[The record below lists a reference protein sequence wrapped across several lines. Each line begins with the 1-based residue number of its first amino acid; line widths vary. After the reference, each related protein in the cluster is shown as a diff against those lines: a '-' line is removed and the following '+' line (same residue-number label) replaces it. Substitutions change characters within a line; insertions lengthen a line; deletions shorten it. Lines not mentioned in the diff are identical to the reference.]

1 MFSLSRDSASAALS
15 AGSQAGHPGELLS
28 PQILRAL
35 GDKSQEKRKA
45 AAHEV
50 EALVR
55 RLVHRRAEAAAR
67 LQSRVEAP
75 SQSVSSPP
83 RARTE
88 TGASGREEAARARG
102 LRDRARL
109 CETQQ
114 SEEAPVAAQIEA
126 EDAKLLHIVAVLDKE
141 FLLQGLPNHRKGGL
155 VALASVAIALEAQ
168 VSPFLPFLLPPLL
181 RAFSDPEPRV
191 RYYACEALYNVLKVA
206 QTSALPFLN
215 DIFDGICKLYGDVD
229 LDVRG
234 GVVFVDRLLKEIFV
248 SASGWA
254 GKEEFLLLLVK
265 RCRVKS
271 PFIKLLA
278 LSWISLLDSVP
289 ETDMLQH
296 LQLFLE
302 SLFEMLGDTNRDIR
316 HAADACIAGLL
327 EDVKASGCETE
338 VTVLTSVARIV
349 LRCLRSRESFS
360 RLTALV
366 WLHAILSLA
375 LHPAP
380 AAAASSSPTAETLSD
395 NRQEVERRLKNEK
408 RRNKETA
415 NEKGSGRTQ
424 SGREGMQQEAADRD
438 DPEEKEGEEDGSG
451 EDGSAIAAKTEDNV
465 KENDVEGGDEEED
478 ENHKRHL
485 WQMALQRELEP
496 LFPQIVDSVLQCVAD
511 REEEIRRL
519 ALQNHQHLLFK
530 MLTKGFAFDVR
541 QVVYVLVFH
550 LDLHAPSAAFGAST
564 SLAASPEALSE
575 TLSPSREA
583 SRVVRL
589 LCLQWLL
596 LLLLEHSAA
605 IFAEDLDVLVLRA
618 ALVALRFAERETER
632 EAGLDVSP
640 AHAAPL
646 PQAFARAAASPAVA
660 EEGKGSFGDSRRNPG
675 DLLARRRRRWSANTG
690 ESLWGEAGGAAR
702 LARHS
707 GARRQRKISE
717 REDEEISHLALQI
730 IAQLTDER
738 EGVFN
743 RLVDLLLDFFQAER
757 RMMET
762 RGREMLRRLCDFLR
776 PRRLYES
783 VAASL
788 AQRTRLIYE
797 AALGCER
804 GEAWKEVQQDGDR
817 ADGEL
822 TEQATSECTRRGES
836 EGDTR
841 TEGRMK
847 AAEKEE
853 EKTQQSEMVVAT
865 EKERGSLGFDDRLDG
880 KEKGEG
886 VCCAAET
893 LQFMHQVVQ
902 VFNWILLS
910 AAETQEL
917 REEMLQDPDAKLF
930 RRLLPAWMHNPVAT
944 LALSLRMRQHR
955 LALTLVQRLATIGN
969 LPLQVYVQLDQL
981 VLLFE
986 SPAFVSVRLL
996 LLRPQEHPDLV
1007 QALLGLSLLLPQ
1019 NGAYE
1024 LLHRRLSLLA
1034 CSAAS
1039 SLSPSL
1045 GGFSSASATG
1055 QQSLSATSGSG
1066 QLQLSEEPAEKKRQA
1081 EAAFVNEACDWFDRI
1096 HLLHSVAVS
1105 LEDAHAA
1112 LPAPYILDVFLSPSR
1127 PSSPDGRA
1135 SPSRLASTQAV
1146 ETEGRCGFEVP
1157 QSTREAGEG
1166 KTARGMKG
1174 EGNEK
1179 EVAARNGATGGDV
1192 EAVERTPRV
1201 RGEAACS
1208 FFSAEE
1214 RGARRSQEMKVK
1226 YPEEGGQND
1235 GGVDKTNDKEGQKQ
1249 RDRSNSRDG
1258 GAAEAAVRDMHKRED
1273 RAHELDTSCL
1283 FSEYAALSDVAT
1295 LERNDQRSLSSS
1307 NASLKP
1313 HFVCSGARERSA
1325 SGEKAT
1331 EE

>member
-155 VALASVAIALEAQ
+155 VALASVAIAL
-168 VSPFLPFLLPPLL
+168 
-181 RAFSDPEPRV
+181 
-191 RYYACEALYNVLKVA
+191 EALYNVLKVA

-910 AAETQEL
+910 AA
-917 REEMLQDPDAKLF
+917 
-930 RRLLPAWMHNPVAT
+930 
-944 LALSLRMRQHR
+944 SLR
-955 LALTLVQRLATIGN
+955 
-969 LPLQVYVQLDQL
+969 LP
-981 VLLFE
+981 
-986 SPAFVSVRLL
+986 P
-996 LLRPQEHPDLV
+996 
-1007 QALLGLSLLLPQ
+1007 
-1019 NGAYE
+1019 
-1024 LLHRRLSLLA
+1024 
-1034 CSAAS
+1034 
-1039 SLSPSL
+1039 
-1045 GGFSSASATG
+1045 
-1055 QQSLSATSGSG
+1055 
-1066 QLQLSEEPAEKKRQA
+1066 
-1081 EAAFVNEACDWFDRI
+1081 
-1096 HLLHSVAVS
+1096 
-1105 LEDAHAA
+1105 
-1112 LPAPYILDVFLSPSR
+1112 
-1127 PSSPDGRA
+1127 
-1135 SPSRLASTQAV
+1135 
-1146 ETEGRCGFEVP
+1146 
-1157 QSTREAGEG
+1157 
-1166 KTARGMKG
+1166 
-1174 EGNEK
+1174 
-1179 EVAARNGATGGDV
+1179 
-1192 EAVERTPRV
+1192 
-1201 RGEAACS
+1201 ACS
-1208 FFSAEE
+1208 FSIFLCLGSPRVVSPPPSLFFSAG
-1214 RGARRSQEMKVK
+1214 RRRSSSSWVC
-1226 YPEEGGQND
+1226 
-1235 GGVDKTNDKEGQKQ
+1235 
-1249 RDRSNSRDG
+1249 RSFLTILVLSVFHSRDSG
-1258 GAAEAAVRDMHKRED
+1258 DTRAARGDAAR
-1273 RAHELDTSCL
+1273 
-1283 FSEYAALSDVAT
+1283 
-1295 LERNDQRSLSSS
+1295 
-1307 NASLKP
+1307 
-1313 HFVCSGARERSA
+1313 
-1325 SGEKAT
+1325 
-1331 EE
+1331 

>member
-380 AAAASSSPTAETLSD
+380 AAAASSSPTAETLRD

-408 RRNKETA
+408 RRDKETA

-424 SGREGMQQEAADRD
+424 SGRESMQQEAADRD

-451 EDGSAIAAKTEDNV
+451 EDGSAKAEKTEDNV
-465 KENDVEGGDEEED
+465 EENDVEGGDEDED

-550 LDLHAPSAAFGAST
+550 LDLHAPSAAFGASS

-707 GARRQRKISE
+707 GVRRQRKISE

-804 GEAWKEVQQDGDR
+804 GEAWKEVRQDGDR

-865 EKERGSLGFDDRLDG
+865 EKERGSLGFDYRLDG

-1081 EAAFVNEACDWFDRI
+1081 EAAFVDEACDWFDRI

-1146 ETEGRCGFEVP
+1146 ETERRCGFEVP
-1157 QSTREAGEG
+1157 QSTREGGEG
-1166 KTARGMKG
+1166 KTARGMKD

-1235 GGVDKTNDKEGQKQ
+1235 GGVDKTDDKEGQKQ

-1307 NASLKP
+1307 NSSLKP

>member
-278 LSWISLLDSVP
+278 VSLGQEEAKRKRRKETGTGGQKDGESVRSRRRREQTASSVNREEQAAERKRTEEENEEETAEKEANEKEADVGVGGLRIRTKTVDAHDMEGHADEEYGTKNNRELETVLCWGLFSSTSIMDAPGRVNREGTSEKRRRSNSSKKKQTGELKTVFSRSSNLLVRAVSLPWFRVQNEVSRLNQVTTSTQSLFMHLSWISLLDSVP

-955 LALTLVQRLATIGN
+955 LALTLVQRL
-969 LPLQVYVQLDQL
+969 YV
-981 VLLFE
+981 
-986 SPAFVSVRLL
+986 
-996 LLRPQEHPDLV
+996 
-1007 QALLGLSLLLPQ
+1007 
-1019 NGAYE
+1019 N
-1024 LLHRRLSLLA
+1024 
-1034 CSAAS
+1034 
-1039 SLSPSL
+1039 
-1045 GGFSSASATG
+1045 
-1055 QQSLSATSGSG
+1055 
-1066 QLQLSEEPAEKKRQA
+1066 
-1081 EAAFVNEACDWFDRI
+1081 
-1096 HLLHSVAVS
+1096 
-1105 LEDAHAA
+1105 
-1112 LPAPYILDVFLSPSR
+1112 
-1127 PSSPDGRA
+1127 
-1135 SPSRLASTQAV
+1135 
-1146 ETEGRCGFEVP
+1146 CG
-1157 QSTREAGEG
+1157 
-1166 KTARGMKG
+1166 K
-1174 EGNEK
+1174 
-1179 EVAARNGATGGDV
+1179 
-1192 EAVERTPRV
+1192 
-1201 RGEAACS
+1201 C
-1208 FFSAEE
+1208 
-1214 RGARRSQEMKVK
+1214 
-1226 YPEEGGQND
+1226 
-1235 GGVDKTNDKEGQKQ
+1235 
-1249 RDRSNSRDG
+1249 
-1258 GAAEAAVRDMHKRED
+1258 
-1273 RAHELDTSCL
+1273 
-1283 FSEYAALSDVAT
+1283 
-1295 LERNDQRSLSSS
+1295 
-1307 NASLKP
+1307 
-1313 HFVCSGARERSA
+1313 
-1325 SGEKAT
+1325 
-1331 EE
+1331 